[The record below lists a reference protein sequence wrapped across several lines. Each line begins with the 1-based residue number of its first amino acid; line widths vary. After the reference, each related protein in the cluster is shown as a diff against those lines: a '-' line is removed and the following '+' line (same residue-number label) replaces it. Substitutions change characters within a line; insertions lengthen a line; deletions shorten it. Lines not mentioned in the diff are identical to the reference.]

1 MEKKCTKCEKV
12 KSLDEFSKAKHG
24 KNGKASR
31 CKDCDKEYYKNNRE
45 KLIKNAKAYSFKNKE
60 KIVKYKKDYF
70 QKNKDELWR
79 KLKIKINSDS
89 ILKLSYNIRNLI
101 CVSIKR
107 QGYSKKT
114 KTYNILK
121 CEYDFFMTWLNGIA
135 SNGYTYGVGDL
146 QLDHVVPTS
155 LATTEQEMII
165 LNHYSNFQLLSADEN
180 RSKGNR
186 CVNPTNLKR
195 VLEHHPEPNKIKEIY
210 SRL

>member
-12 KSLDEFSKAKHG
+12 KSLDDFSNAKHG

-89 ILKLSYNIRNLI
+89 ILKLSYNIRSNI
-101 CVSIKR
+101 AKSIKN
-107 QGYSKKT
+107 QGYTKKT

-121 CEYDFFMTWLNGIA
+121 CDYNFFMEWVNGIA

-146 QLDHVVPTS
+146 HLDHVVPMS
-155 LATTEQEMII
+155 LAQTEDESI
-165 LNHYSNFQLLSADEN
+165 LLCHYSNYQLLTAKEN
-180 RSKGNR
+180 LLKKDFY
-186 CVNPTNLKR
+186 VNPTNLKR
-195 VLEHHPEPNKIKEIY
+195 VLEHHPNPDKIREIH